1 MRIIAFCFS
10 CHITASLLITAGH
23 YTVQIAVKMLLHKQE
38 HALSSSPKNSAMPEQ
53 IQAGKPEELQRG
65 EPNYEVIS
73 YLKLRQ
79 FIGLSGLSLPFLLI
93 LGSILLNR
101 CDILLP
107 SISHYYYSVM
117 HIVFVGVLCI
127 LGGFLITYRGKS
139 VFENRTSNF
148 AGIFALGVAIFPT
161 SNGCE
166 GYEEVRCS
174 FLRIIDNR
182 FICEWANYVHFGMAV
197 LLFTCFVIFCLK
209 IFQQSDLGI
218 YNEKKARRNRTY
230 KICGYIIIASIV
242 AIAAI
247 TLYRRMTG
255 KLFFPKYIFVFE
267 TSSLLAFGFSWL
279 LKGSV
284 LWPAEGGMK
293 KQLVKYF
300 RD

>member
-1 MRIIAFCFS
+1 MPDIQ
-10 CHITASLLITAGH
+10 TA
-23 YTVQIAVKMLLHKQE
+23 K
-38 HALSSSPKNSAMPEQ
+38 
-53 IQAGKPEELQRG
+53 KPEELQPG
-65 EPNYEVIS
+65 EPNYEMIS

-79 FIGLSGLSLPFLLI
+79 FIGIAGLGLPFLLI
-93 LGSILLNR
+93 IGSVLLNR

-127 LGGFLITYRGKS
+127 LGAFLITYRGKS
-139 VFENRTSNF
+139 NFENTISNL
-148 AGIFALGVAIFPT
+148 AGIFAMGVAVFPT

-182 FICEWANYVHFGMAV
+182 FICNWANIVHFSMAV
-197 LLFTCFVIFCLK
+197 ALFTCFIIFCLR
-209 IFQQSDLGI
+209 IFQQSDLGEF
-218 YNEKKARRNRTY
+218 NQKKIRRNKTY
-230 KICGYIIIASIV
+230 KLCGYIIIASIV
-242 AIAAI
+242 AIAGI
-247 TLYRRMTG
+247 TLYRHLTG
-255 KLFFPKYIFVFE
+255 TSFFPKYIFVFE

-284 LWPAEGGMK
+284 SWPKQGGVK
-293 KQLVKYF
+293 KRMVKFF